1 MNSAMGRSPD
11 LLHPAGSVPTRPVLD
26 IDVLP
31 PLPEVAWRILEMT
44 SDLYLGVGELSDL
57 IARDQALTARVLR
70 IANSAFFRRTREIRT
85 VRDAAVLLGNRKI
98 RGVVIA
104 ASLGGVIRKTPQ
116 GRQLWEH
123 ALGAALAAREIAART
138 RLADPDDAFVAGLLH
153 DVGKILFDLQFPQ
166 AFLEAVA
173 CAEANP
179 DLSTLEAERAYLG
192 WTHTE
197 AGELV
202 AEAWN
207 LPDAIAEVVT
217 CHHEPERS
225 VLFHELSVLVQ
236 ASNWLCHSLGIGPV
250 RRVAE
255 TVDAEAIWKA
265 VGLEPDGVGALAED
279 FLIRLSQDK
288 ELFGFH

>member
-1 MNSAMGRSPD
+1 MNTVMGCSPQPSK
-11 LLHPAGSVPTRPVLD
+11 PAGSALNRPVLD

-44 SDLYLGVGELSDL
+44 SDLYLGAGGLSEL
-57 IARDQALTARVLR
+57 IERDQALTARVLR

-85 VRDAAVLLGNRKI
+85 VRDASVLLGNRRI
-98 RGVVIA
+98 RGIVVA
-104 ASLGGVIRKTPQ
+104 ASLGGVVRKTPQ
-116 GRQLWEH
+116 GRRLWEH
-123 ALGAALAAREIAART
+123 ALGTALAAREIASLT
-138 RLADPDDAFVAGLLH
+138 RQVDPDEAFVAGLLH

-166 AFLEAVA
+166 AFLEATA

-202 AEAWN
+202 AETWN
-207 LPDAIAEVVT
+207 LPQPVSEVVI

-225 VLFHELSVLVQ
+225 VPFRDLCTMVR
-236 ASNWLCHSLGIGPV
+236 AANWLCHSLGIGPV
-250 RRVAE
+250 CRVTGLE
-255 TVDAEAIWKA
+255 DAREIWEP
-265 VGLEPDGVGALAED
+265 VGLEPDTVRALAED
-279 FLIRLSQDK
+279 FVIRLSQDK
-288 ELFGFH
+288 SLFGIQ